1 MGDSYTRKDIV
12 VNYTI
17 GYLKGLAD
25 ALTCCGG
32 TEKMVDGIRGTTEV
46 ISLSMAPKIET
57 DPSQQLH

>member
-1 MGDSYTRKDIV
+1 MGDSYTGKDIV

-32 TEKMVDGIRGTTEV
+32 TEKMVEGIRDTTEV
-46 ISLSMAPKIET
+46 ISLSMAPKVEAK
-57 DPSQQLH
+57 PFEQ